1 MKFKNNT
8 EQIEETEL
16 DSKNRIGSET
26 KKTGDYTE
34 REKKIFNEYLKGIYN
49 PRKRRVEYELFRTN
63 KIIIQEEGK
72 TIPKPNQEPIIHKI
86 RLLQKQIK
94 SEKPCIYSI
103 LWIITVL
110 ILLCVIGSALYLYLK
125 PIKYHSNFE
134 KLISSLTYK
143 KNQILKFQ
151 NIKTTTIDYEFGNID
166 APNERT
172 KLIEYFDFVIVIA
185 SQDKVVE
192 NNTEKEVFSG
202 FIFLENYM
210 IDNETEKMLMQNSSL
225 IEESEKAINLSNLL
239 GLRNIEEKKYFN
251 FTINDIKPYCCIDNG
266 TLPIMKFDFY
276 RNGKINKIYKPKNL
290 NALFYDRM
298 IEILEKVIPRIA
310 EEDFNNT
317 YNNISEALENEY
329 QKIRSNN
336 IEDEYSS
343 DEFEEEENEYME
355 EEKDENISNYGEE
368 YFDEEYNENEEE
380 KDVEIKGRRVSHIK
394 KKSKLIKIKYRN
406 LDTINENGNNSFNFE
421 EMNEIIAQEFTN
433 ENDFNV
439 YMYDK
444 DKNDG
449 NTTNL
454 NYYTHSP
461 VRNNYA
467 EFKGSQQNTS
477 INSTIDE
484 NKNSLKEVHY
494 INKGKLMN
502 DTNFGEELEK
512 ERKNSCSNDNLLDC
526 KDMANDTFENV
537 IDSKFKSIDYEI
549 IEDILSTGNYI
560 DNSNFMIQK
569 FSETFQK
576 YENDLEIEENYE
588 LTNSSKRLLRDITS
602 YILANKFEYSDVEIQ
617 MGRDEKR
624 NLDDEYTGY
633 YGMKN
638 MKYSKNLFNLNII
651 GIQMKLQIT
660 NTMIVKEGK
669 SVVKIIIQFA
679 FIKIS
684 ITLKTINTN
693 MHLAIRNYNEMGF
706 TELYLINES
715 NEKLEKRNQNY
726 SDISINLE
734 KDFNNLLV
742 NKHDFS
748 NIFKDSF
755 SEMYEKN

>member
-8 EQIEETEL
+8 DQIEETEL

-34 REKKIFNEYLKGIYN
+34 REKKIFNQYLKGIYN

-172 KLIEYFDFVIVIA
+172 KLIEYFDFVIGIA

-225 IEESEKAINLSNLL
+225 IEESEKALNLSNLL

-290 NALFYDRM
+290 ITLFYDRM

-343 DEFEEEENEYME
+343 DVFEEEENEYME
-355 EEKDENISNYGEE
+355 EE

-394 KKSKLIKIKYRN
+394 KN
-406 LDTINENGNNSFNFE
+406 
-421 EMNEIIAQEFTN
+421 
-433 ENDFNV
+433 
-439 YMYDK
+439 
-444 DKNDG
+444 
-449 NTTNL
+449 
-454 NYYTHSP
+454 
-461 VRNNYA
+461 
-467 EFKGSQQNTS
+467 
-477 INSTIDE
+477 
-484 NKNSLKEVHY
+484 
-494 INKGKLMN
+494 
-502 DTNFGEELEK
+502 
-512 ERKNSCSNDNLLDC
+512 
-526 KDMANDTFENV
+526 
-537 IDSKFKSIDYEI
+537 
-549 IEDILSTGNYI
+549 
-560 DNSNFMIQK
+560 QK
-569 FSETFQK
+569 
-576 YENDLEIEENYE
+576 
-588 LTNSSKRLLRDITS
+588 
-602 YILANKFEYSDVEIQ
+602 
-617 MGRDEKR
+617 
-624 NLDDEYTGY
+624 
-633 YGMKN
+633 
-638 MKYSKNLFNLNII
+638 
-651 GIQMKLQIT
+651 
-660 NTMIVKEGK
+660 
-669 SVVKIIIQFA
+669 
-679 FIKIS
+679 
-684 ITLKTINTN
+684 
-693 MHLAIRNYNEMGF
+693 
-706 TELYLINES
+706 
-715 NEKLEKRNQNY
+715 
-726 SDISINLE
+726 
-734 KDFNNLLV
+734 
-742 NKHDFS
+742 
-748 NIFKDSF
+748 
-755 SEMYEKN
+755 